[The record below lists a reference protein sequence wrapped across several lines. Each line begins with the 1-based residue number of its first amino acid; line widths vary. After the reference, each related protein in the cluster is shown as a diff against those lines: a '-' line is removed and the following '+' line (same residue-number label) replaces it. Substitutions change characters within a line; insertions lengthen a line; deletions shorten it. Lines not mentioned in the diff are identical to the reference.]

1 VKEMTEKQ
9 YYKNVNLQSLETTV
23 ISTGITEE
31 NEHYVILKETIFYPT
46 GGGQP
51 HDTGWINGI
60 EVYNVEE
67 IDGQIRHFVK
77 EPIKESKAS
86 CQLDFKRRFDH
97 MQQHAGQHI
106 LSATF
111 ENYFHLKTVSFHLG
125 TNYCTIDL
133 DTEEVAEDLLAK
145 VESLAN
151 QIIIENRPIL
161 TKWVTKEQAAQLPL
175 RKALSVEEDIRLVII
190 PDYDYNGCGGT
201 HPEFTGQVMTIK
213 IMATEKMK
221 QKTRVT
227 FICGNRVIHELH
239 KKTSII
245 TTLQEQLNSPEEK
258 LVDAAKRVLQSEK
271 EKQKEIDA
279 LKETI
284 LDSQVQNI
292 LDSGQEIHV
301 IELPNE
307 TMANLQ
313 KFAKKCIAAKESLI
327 LCLVSTKEDSI
338 QFVCAKGKLATSELS
353 MKQLNTWLIEATN
366 GKGGGNDL
374 FAQGGGKFISVEE
387 IVQVAKQYLQV

>member
-1 VKEMTEKQ
+1 MTEKR
-9 YYKNVNLQSLETTV
+9 YYDNVNLQNLETTI
-23 ISTGITEE
+23 ISEGLTEE
-31 NEHYVILKETIFYPT
+31 NEHYVVLKETIFYPT

-51 HDTGWINGI
+51 HDTGWINGV

-67 IDGQIRHFVK
+67 VDGRIRHYVK
-77 EPIKESKAS
+77 EQLVEKTAN

-125 TNYCTIDL
+125 TNYCTIDI
-133 DTEEVAEDLLAK
+133 DTEEVAEELLAK

-151 QIIIENRPIL
+151 QIIIENRPII
-161 TKWVTKEQAAQLPL
+161 TKWVTKEQAAELPL
-175 RKALSVEEDIRLVII
+175 RKALSVEDDIRLVII

-201 HPEFTGQVMTIK
+201 HPDFTGQVMAIK

-221 QKTRVT
+221 QKTRVS
-227 FICGNRVIHELH
+227 FICGNRVIQELH

-245 TTLQEQLNSPEEK
+245 TTLQEQLNSPEDK
-258 LVDAAKRVLQSEK
+258 LIDAAKRILQSEK
-271 EKQKEIDA
+271 EKQKEIDS
-279 LKETI
+279 LKETL
-284 LDSQVQNI
+284 LDNKVDSLI
-292 LDSGQEIHV
+292 KSGQDVHV

-313 KFAKKCIAAKESLI
+313 KFAKKCITINEKMT
-327 LCLVSTKEDSI
+327 LCLLSSKEEAI
-338 QFVCAKGKLATSELS
+338 QFVCAKGKAVANDWS
-353 MKQLNTWLIEATN
+353 MKQLNMLLIEATN

-374 FAQGGGKFISVEE
+374 FAQGGGKLHTSLLDISE
-387 IVQVAKQYLQV
+387 IAEQYLKV